1 MKITPTISTEPD
13 TWSVI
18 RDYARDNSDHN
29 TSQWA
34 RRWLLAAVLY
44 EQRHDGPPSWIDA
57 ETIGGL
63 DIDDDAFLHALGG
76 VRANTDD
83 FDAPVRIGLADN
95 GDDLGRPDIQAYDHS
110 FVFYISHVGVV
121 SSLAYSFSTAAS
133 CGVS

>member
-34 RRWLLAAVLY
+34 RGWLLAAVLY

-63 DIDDDAFLHALGG
+63 DIDDDDADAL
-76 VRANTDD
+76 REWIARSNDD
-83 FDAPVRIGLADN
+83 AVEPT
-95 GDDLGRPDIQAYDHS
+95 P
-110 FVFYISHVGVV
+110 
-121 SSLAYSFSTAAS
+121 
-133 CGVS
+133 